1 MFVQVIQ
8 AKVTDPE
15 AVKAAIDSWSESD
28 REGAIGFLGTTG
40 GISTDGEFFAAAR
53 FESEEAARANSD
65 RPEQG
70 EWWARLEKG
79 LTDVMFHDCTEVDEF
94 AGGGSDDAGFVQV
107 IQGKTKHVART
118 RELDDEM
125 STSMRERRPD
135 IIGGYTAWHPEN
147 GRYTALIY
155 FKSEAAAREGEK
167 NMGADPDAQKAF
179 QEMQELADGE
189 PKFIDLTDP
198 WFA

>member
-1 MFVQVIQ
+1 MFVQIIQ
-8 AKVTDPE
+8 GKVTDRD
-15 AVKAAIDSWSESD
+15 AIKAAMDSWDEAD
-28 REGAIGFLGTTG
+28 REQAIGFLGATS
-40 GISTDGEFFAAAR
+40 GISPEGEFFAAAR
-53 FESEEAARANSD
+53 FESEEAARKNSD

-70 EWWARLEKG
+70 EWWAMMEKG
-79 LTDVMFHDCTEVDEF
+79 LTDVMFHDCTEIDEF
-94 AGGGSDDAGFVQV
+94 AGGGSNDAGFVQV
-107 IQGKTKHVART
+107 IQGKTKDVART
-118 RELDDEM
+118 RQLDDEM

-155 FKSEAAAREGEK
+155 FSSEAEAREGEK

-189 PKFIDLTDP
+189 PKFIDLPDP
-198 WFA
+198 WFS